1 MATYEQRPGGAWRA
15 KIRRKGYPQLS
26 ATFDTKAEAQ
36 RWAAE
41 IEGDM
46 SRARFVDMRE
56 AERTTLTE
64 ALDRYAREITELKK
78 GAKQEM
84 TRINKWKK
92 HALADKGLAALK
104 SSDFALYRDGELKE
118 GKSTATVRLDLAII
132 SHLFTVAIKD
142 WGIQGLS
149 NPVMKLRM
157 PKGAKERD
165 RRPQSFELT
174 AVIEKAGEIHA
185 EMPAIIQIAVETA
198 MRRSE
203 LLGLRRENVKGKHVL
218 LEDTKNGS
226 RRLVPLSTKA
236 RALLDGLP
244 ARLDGRVFSLAPHSV
259 SQYFNRACKAAAVK
273 DLHFHDLRHEGT
285 SRLFEKGL
293 SLMEV
298 ASITGHRT
306 LSMLRRYTHLCPDSL
321 ADKLG

>member
-1 MATYEQRPGGAWRA
+1 
-15 KIRRKGYPQLS
+15 
-26 ATFDTKAEAQ
+26 
-36 RWAAE
+36 
-41 IEGDM
+41 M

-56 AERTTLTE
+56 AERTTLAE
-64 ALDRYAREITELKK
+64 ALDRYSREVSSTKK
-78 GAKQEM
+78 GAKQEQ

-92 HALADKGLAALK
+92 HPFAGKGLAALR
-104 SSDFALYRDGELKE
+104 SSDFASYRDEELKA

-142 WGIQGLS
+142 WGIEGLS

-165 RRPQSFELT
+165 RRPKGFEL
-174 AVIEKAGEIHA
+174 AGVIEKAGAIHA

-203 LLGLRRENVKGKHVL
+203 LLGLRRENVKAKHVL
-218 LEDTKNGS
+218 LEVTKNGT

-244 ARLDGRVFSLAPHSV
+244 ARLDGKVFSLAPHSV
-259 SQYFNRACKAAAVK
+259 SQYFNRACKAAKVE

-293 SLMEV
+293 SIMEV
-298 ASITGHRT
+298 ASITGHKT
-306 LSMLRRYTHLCPDSL
+306 MSMLKRYTHLCPDAL